1 MFERKDYPS
10 LIKYMGSKSKLLD
23 FIIDG
28 INSVP
33 LVNNTILDLFA
44 GSAALSGAIGN
55 QCNFISN
62 DIQIY
67 SSILAQTYLLSLRG
81 ERDLSVDNIVNLAED
96 IVRKNQ
102 CIDWMVDYSKEMDL
116 EQFNELENRQQSLI
130 YENFDYKYHL
140 FAKNYSGTW
149 WSYEQCLWI
158 DALREVAE
166 KYKSNNMYPFILSAL
181 MYAMAY
187 SSQGTGHYAQYRDA
201 KTIKSMKDIFIYRRK
216 SLINIFK
223 RKLKEL
229 VEYAREKPESSFV
242 NDYWN
247 LDFEDALDNFTGGT
261 VYADPPYCFVHY
273 SRFYH
278 ALETLVLYDY
288 PEIQKIS
295 GEMVK
300 GRYRKERHQSPFSIK
315 SQVENAFEK
324 MFKEVKR
331 TESNL
336 ILSYSNTGMIEL
348 DHLADIATSFW
359 DSNDIE
365 IVTTNYQHMTL
376 GRQGKRFRDV
386 IECIFILK

>member
-1 MFERKDYPS
+1 
-10 LIKYMGSKSKLLD
+10 MGSKSKLLD